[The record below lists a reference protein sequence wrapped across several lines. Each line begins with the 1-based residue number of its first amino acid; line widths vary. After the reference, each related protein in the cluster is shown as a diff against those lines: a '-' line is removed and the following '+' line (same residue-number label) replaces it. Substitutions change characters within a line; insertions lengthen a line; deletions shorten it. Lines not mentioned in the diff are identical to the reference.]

1 MKQNSMLKIVSDK
14 FYKRIAYFGRNSSV
28 QGFKYVFQENGTVVS
43 KFIWLLLLL
52 VFTGCIYLLLV
63 PVIQRAGSVSFTP
76 DTRYLNWNTKF
87 PGVTV
92 CEEYTPKI
100 VVKEMLEKYSDF
112 LNPFNLDYR
121 RHIADR
127 LYGRGSCSLACLP
140 CGTLVPCNVT
150 WRSMIDNVRKHMI
163 SVHSSEELSTNDLDK
178 KFRFDVNT
186 YVDKVVDYLFSIIE
200 VDNELV
206 LENEHVSTRRCRY
219 NYEIPD
225 LPFHTYQVYSYGA
238 CRLAQSTNKSFNY
251 CGCVHPVR
259 DLRYKDYYCNY
270 TGINCL
276 IRYEVQK
283 TKLGKADNPDAED
296 CLPSCIESELSTVHL
311 SKRRQPQAQYDGAK
325 VNIRMVSLPTLRYQ
339 KSLLRTNLDFV
350 VTVGGMVGLFFSASI
365 LSFVEI
371 FYLIFR
377 SPIK

>member
-1 MKQNSMLKIVSDK
+1 M
-14 FYKRIAYFGRNSSV
+14 
-28 QGFKYVFQENGTVVS
+28 E
-43 KFIWLLLLL
+43 LLLA
-52 VFTGCIYLLLV
+52 
-63 PVIQRAGSVSFTP
+63 R
-76 DTRYLNWNTKF
+76 
-87 PGVTV
+87 VTV

-150 WRSMIDNVRKHMI
+150 WRSMIDNVHRQCDNLISDCHFNSNKFSCCKYFYTVDSEYGQCYSFNSLQGPKTNNRQFFVNSSTGPGVLSFRLLYDAQI